1 MEEKNKVIENDQK
14 EISVNPSKKGIEYV
28 PGTGEK
34 ASSDK
39 ITRAYLD
46 SMLLV
51 YRHIGAV
58 PPDSRAVVLGQECP
72 TPLMSSPLAV
82 LEMIRPGGSAEFAW
96 GMQRAGALMWTGWID
111 TDAFKAVCDTGVKAV
126 CGIKPFADNDR
137 IFDAIDKAAASG
149 AVACCMDIDHC
160 FDDAGKDCWFMLGNL
175 SHKTEEELGQYVAA
189 AKAAGLPFLLK
200 GILSPEDAKRARE
213 LGVGGVFVSH
223 HKGIWCH
230 AVPPAMMLPEIRAAV
245 GEDYPVF
252 ADCGVHDGVDAFK
265 LLAVGAGAV
274 GVGRELMTA
283 FGKKGAD
290 GVYDRLM
297 FMNDELKGT
306 MAKTHCA
313 NVREIDASAIRMRI
327 GW

>member
-1 MEEKNKVIENDQK
+1 MEEKNKAMENDQK

-58 PPDSRAVVLGQECP
+58 PPDSSAVVLGQECP

-82 LEMIRPGGSAEFAW
+82 LEMIRPGGSVEFAQ

-111 TDAFKAVCDTGVKAV
+111 TDAFRAVCDTGVKAV

-137 IFDAIDKAAASG
+137 IFDAIEKAAASG

-160 FDDAGKDCWFMLGNL
+160 FDDTGKDCWFMLGDL
-175 SHKTEEELGQYVAA
+175 SHKTEEEIAQYAAA
-189 AKAAGLPFLLK
+189 AKAAGMPFLLK
-200 GILSPEDAKRARE
+200 GILSPEDAKRAKE
-213 LGVGGVFVSH
+213 LGAGGVFVSH

-230 AVPPAMMLPEIRAAV
+230 AVPPAMMLPEIRAEV

-306 MAKTHCA
+306 MAKTRCA
-313 NVREIDASAIRMRI
+313 NVSEINASVIRMRM